1 MDRTS
6 STFDRDLPEDILTEI
21 DKIVVHRIGDDDQS
35 YMITDDVIGY
45 VAPGTSY
52 RATLGGLIPTE
63 TLAAPKTKRNEQG
76 SAPAH
81 VRVSG
86 TWTTADDTD
95 AVDANILGGFGTLA
109 LDRAVLEIPEAPS
122 TVDALAYYDAHL
134 IKLGDS
140 IKFETDANL
149 PVTLMSIGS
158 TYVEHYLKLE
168 EKGGGTYIEYHDR
181 PHFHMPIDETA
192 SGHMILGHSR
202 DGDFVFSG
210 FEIPFG
216 YAIYTSPYVLHADAY
231 LVGKFLVVYSVTD
244 DFSTVIMRS
253 TDRRL
258 VDVRI
263 A

>member
-6 STFDRDLPEDILTEI
+6 SKYDSDLPKDILAGI
-21 DKIVVHRIGDDDQS
+21 DNIVVHRMGDDDQS
-35 YMITDDVIGY
+35 YMITEDVIGY

-52 RATLGGLIPTE
+52 QVTLGGLVPTE
-63 TLAAPKTKRNEQG
+63 TPAARKTKRNEQG
-76 SAPAH
+76 SIPPH

-86 TWTTADDTD
+86 TWTTADDTN
-95 AVDANILGGFGTLA
+95 AGDANILGGFGTLA
-109 LDRAVLEIPEAPS
+109 LDRSVLEIPEAAA
-122 TVDALAYYDAHL
+122 TVDALAYYDCHL

-140 IKFETDANL
+140 IEFETDANL
-149 PVTLMSIGS
+149 PVTLMNIGS

-210 FEIPFG
+210 FKIPFG

-231 LVGKFLVVYSVTD
+231 LVGNFLVIYSVTD
-244 DFSTVIMRS
+244 DFSTVIMR
-253 TDRRL
+253 TADRRL